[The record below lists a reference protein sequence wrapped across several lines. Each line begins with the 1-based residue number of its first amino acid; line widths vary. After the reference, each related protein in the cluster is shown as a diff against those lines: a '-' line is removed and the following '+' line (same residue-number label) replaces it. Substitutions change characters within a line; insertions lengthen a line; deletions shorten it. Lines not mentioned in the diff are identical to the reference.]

1 MRIPT
6 CQLLLLIPATAE
18 WIPVLSIREDSKKM
32 IILDWLL
39 LSVNYSLKTVLMFCI
54 HAQMM
59 FMTVLTERQ

>member
-18 WIPVLSIREDSKKM
+18 WIPVLSIREDRKKM

-39 LSVNYSLKTVLMFCI
+39 PSVNYSLKTVLMFCI

-59 FMTVLTERQ
+59 FMTVLIERQ

>member
-18 WIPVLSIREDSKKM
+18 WIPVLSIREDRKKM

>member
-1 MRIPT
+1 MPT
-6 CQLLLLIPATAE
+6 VIIDPGHGGMDPGAVYKGRQE
-18 WIPVLSIREDSKKM
+18 KM

-39 LSVNYSLKTVLMFCI
+39 PSVNYSLKTVLMFCI

>member
-1 MRIPT
+1 MPT
-6 CQLLLLIPATAE
+6 VIIDPGHGGMDPGAVYKGRQE
-18 WIPVLSIREDSKKM
+18 KDD
-32 IILDWLL
+32 ILDWLL

>member
-1 MRIPT
+1 M
-6 CQLLLLIPATAE
+6 
-18 WIPVLSIREDSKKM
+18 PVTEAAIRERCTREDRKKM